1 MNRSEAERIAYAVVA
16 MIIQDSDAYELIEG
30 WAKDETEI
38 AQLHE
43 ALTAV
48 RDEIESRAGMVT
60 VAEGEP
66 EVAVDDQRSN
76 SLFDDETIAEGE
88 SK

>member
-1 MNRSEAERIAYAVVA
+1 MNQVEAERIAHAVVA

-30 WAKDETEI
+30 WAKNETEI

-43 ALTAV
+43 ALTNL
-48 RDEIESRAGMVT
+48 RDEIEHRAGMVE
-60 VAEGEP
+60 EGEP
-66 EVAVDDQRSN
+66 DDSVAAPRSN
-76 SLFDDETIAEGE
+76 SLFDDETIAESE